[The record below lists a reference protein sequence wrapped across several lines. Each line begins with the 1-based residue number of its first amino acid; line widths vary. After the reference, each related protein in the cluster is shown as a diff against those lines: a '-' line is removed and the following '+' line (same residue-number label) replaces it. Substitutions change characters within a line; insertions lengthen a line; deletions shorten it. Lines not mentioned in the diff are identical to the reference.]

1 MDGTAFGRK
10 DSREMTNAVSRI
22 SEVRPYVERA
32 VQDEELRKNVQAAF
46 GAARNV
52 YDELLGNRGV
62 TGIASRVA
70 TDTDVQAD
78 MRRVLE
84 ELRSAAGRLQSTKE
98 DHSTRNTI
106 LLLTGIIVGALYNP
120 WTGAATRSWLKE
132 KVLGPSDEFTYSG
145 NSGSNSGS
153 TPPEA
158 A

>member
-1 MDGTAFGRK
+1 MAKTVERIV
-10 DSREMTNAVSRI
+10 EMK
-22 SEVRPYVERA
+22 PYVDRA

-62 TGIASRVA
+62 VGIANRAA
-70 TDTDVQAD
+70 TNEKIHEDVRLALD
-78 MRRVLE
+78 
-84 ELRSAAGRLQSTKE
+84 ELKSAGTRLQQAKE
-98 DHSTRNTI
+98 PDHGTRNAV

-120 WTGAATRSWLKE
+120 WTGPATRNWLKE

-145 NSGSNSGS
+145 NSGSGS
-153 TPPEA
+153 NPPPDA